1 MSQCLVTLFSAA
13 SRAHYHSIR
22 PFLHPPQP
30 LAREG
35 SGRSGHQ
42 TSIRRSDNRDPFD
55 LNVKEERQGQ
65 KHGAPSPIRTHDWLE
80 DFTPG
85 PVEPGVKERKRQNRK
100 QRDHGEVVP
109 GLRAGQPTGE
119 RVDRGGA
126 HHRNYAV
133 RLSPEASEVKAK
145 NDRQNHNRPIEAEF
159 NDGDADAQPT
169 MPGGG
174 MKISDQRITAVNR
187 EANKL
192 GTG

>member
-1 MSQCLVTLFSAA
+1 MSLCLVTLFFAA
-13 SRAHYHSIR
+13 SRAHFASLR
-22 PFLHPPQP
+22 TLLRLLPPSRGK
-30 LAREG
+30 ARATKP
-35 SGRSGHQ
+35 Q
-42 TSIRRSDNRDPFD
+42 FRSDNRDPLD

-65 KHGAPSPIRTHDWLE
+65 KHGAPSPIRTHDGFE

-85 PVEPGVKERKRQNRK
+85 PVEPGVKERKRQNGK

-159 NDGDADAQPT
+159 NDKGCWKRRNS
-169 MPGGG
+169 GR
-174 MKISDQRITAVNR
+174 SSH
-187 EANKL
+187 
-192 GTG
+192 